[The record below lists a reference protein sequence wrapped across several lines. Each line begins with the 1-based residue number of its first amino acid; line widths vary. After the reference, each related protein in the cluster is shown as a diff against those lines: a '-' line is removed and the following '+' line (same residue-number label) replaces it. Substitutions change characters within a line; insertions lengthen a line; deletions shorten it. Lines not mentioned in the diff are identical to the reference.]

1 MAENI
6 REKTKKQ
13 IEELVKHWEKMGKKE
28 KEVKEEAEKGGEGKK

>member
-28 KEVKEEAEKGGEGKK
+28 KEEKEEAEKGAEGKK